1 MKRILMTIAAMAI
14 IAMNAQAM
22 SYSQARAQALY
33 LTDKMA
39 YELYLSDDQ
48 YNACYEIN
56 LDYLMCVEF
65 QSDIFG
71 YYWDRRNL
79 EFEYVL
85 SRSQYALYMTLEY
98 FYRPISWY
106 AGKFYFNI
114 YDRYYSK
121 RFFRPAPTV
130 YVTYKGGNRFY
141 MQSPY
146 KGRTFNGRDN
156 VPHDRSNSSWRN
168 QGPGKKPNSGNH
180 SNKQTSFGNGT
191 KATTNHSQPSNNTSF
206 GNQRQGNNSSMG
218 NTPPTQPTIKKNE
231 AIRQSKNSNGDS
243 WKFGAKR

>member
-1 MKRILMTIAAMAI
+1 MTIAAMAI

-22 SYSQARAQALY
+22 SYTQARAEALY

-56 LDYLMCVEF
+56 LDYMMCVEY

-71 YYWDRRNL
+71 YYWNRRNTEL
-79 EFEYVL
+79 TYVL
-85 SRSQYALYMTLEY
+85 SAAQYSLYTTLEY
-98 FYRPISWY
+98 FYRPIGWY
-106 AGKFYFNI
+106 SNKFYFHI

-141 MQSPY
+141 TQSSY

-168 QGPGKKPNSGNH
+168 SEPGKKPNTGNN
-180 SNKQTSFGNGT
+180 NKQTSFGNGP
-191 KATTNHSQPSNNTSF
+191 KANTSNNGQRPTNNGNASF
-206 GNQRQGNNSSMG
+206 GGQRQGSNPSHGS

>member
-1 MKRILMTIAAMAI
+1 MTIAAMAI

-56 LDYLMCVEF
+56 LDYMMCVEV
-65 QSDIFG
+65 QGDIFG
-71 YYWDRRNL
+71 YYWNRRNL

-141 MQSPY
+141 TQSPY

-156 VPHDRSNSSWRN
+156 VPHDRTNSSWRN
-168 QGPGKKPNSGNH
+168 PEPGKKPNAGNKPN
-180 SNKQTSFGNGT
+180 S
-191 KATTNHSQPSNNTSF
+191 TNNSQRPANNNSSF
-206 GNQRQGNNSSMG
+206 GNQRQSGNSSFGNN
-218 NTPPTQPTIKKNE
+218 NPPIQPTIKKTE
-231 AIRQSKNSNGDS
+231 AIRQSKNSNSDS

>member
-1 MKRILMTIAAMAI
+1 MKRILMTIVAMAT
-14 IAMNAQAM
+14 IAVSTQAM

-56 LDYLMCVEF
+56 LDYLMCVEV

-71 YYWDRRNL
+71 YYWNRRNL
-79 EFEYVL
+79 ELEYVL

-106 AGKFYFNI
+106 SGKFYFHI
-114 YDRYYSK
+114 YDRYYTK

-141 MQSPY
+141 TQSPY

-168 QGPGKKPNSGNH
+168 PQPGKRPNVGNPPNNN
-180 SNKQTSFGNGT
+180 SQRP
-191 KATTNHSQPSNNTSF
+191 TNNNTSF
-206 GNQRQGNNSSMG
+206 GNQRQGGNNSFG
-218 NTPPTQPTIKKNE
+218 NNTPPTQQPTIKKNE
-231 AIRQSKNSNGDS
+231 AIRQSKNSNSDS
-243 WKFGAKR
+243 WKFGARR

>member
-1 MKRILMTIAAMAI
+1 MTIAAMAI
-14 IAMNAQAM
+14 IAMSAQAM

-56 LDYLMCVEF
+56 LDYMMCVEV
-65 QSDIFG
+65 QGDIFG
-71 YYWDRRNL
+71 YYWNRRNMEL
-79 EFEYVL
+79 EYVL
-85 SRSQYALYMTLEY
+85 SRSQYALYTTLEY

-106 AGKFYFNI
+106 SNRFYFNI

-141 MQSPY
+141 THSPY

-168 QGPGKKPNSGNH
+168 PGPGKRPNTNNSQKPTNS
-180 SNKQTSFGNGT
+180 SNTQPR
-191 KATTNHSQPSNNTSF
+191 TNNNTSF
-206 GNQRQGNNSSMG
+206 GNQRQGGNTSFG

-231 AIRQSKNSNGDS
+231 AIRQSKNSNSDS
-243 WKFGAKR
+243 WKFGARR